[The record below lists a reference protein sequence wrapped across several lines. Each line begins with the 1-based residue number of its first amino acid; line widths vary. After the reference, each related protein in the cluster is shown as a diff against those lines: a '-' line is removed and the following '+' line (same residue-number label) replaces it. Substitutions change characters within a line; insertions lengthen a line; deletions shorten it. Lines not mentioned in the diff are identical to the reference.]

1 MKNYIKNWNDFLD
14 KAVTLMMD
22 DPIKVDNDLFLV
34 EFIVFLSQD

>member
-22 DPIKVDNDLFLV
+22 DPIKVDND
-34 EFIVFLSQD
+34 